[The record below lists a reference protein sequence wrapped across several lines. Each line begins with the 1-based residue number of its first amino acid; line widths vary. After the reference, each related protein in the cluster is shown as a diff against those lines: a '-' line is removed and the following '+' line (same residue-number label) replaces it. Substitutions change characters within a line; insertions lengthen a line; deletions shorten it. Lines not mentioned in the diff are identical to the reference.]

1 MSKDKSN
8 NWDDFIRRVRKP
20 FEENKLVD
28 RVIEKTLEEEKENF
42 LFISNGDGIVI
53 KAMHYPDSAF
63 TDEDFPVIFKTS
75 EDNVLIAAW
84 PQGIIRKFIENAEN
98 TIGEKDLEK
107 EWETIMEALSIIAAA
122 KIRKGE
128 INELF

>member
-20 FEENKLVD
+20 FEENKLVE

-75 EDNVLIAAW
+75 EDNVLMAAW

-107 EWETIMEALSIIAAA
+107 EWESIMEVLSIIAAA

>member
-20 FEENKLVD
+20 FEENKLVE

-84 PQGIIRKFIENAEN
+84 PQGIIKNFIENAEN

-128 INELF
+128 INEYF